1 MQISKSNLVRLFAA
15 VLGSAGSLWFV
26 VLYSYLSHLRFKF
39 EHEYGHLK
47 KVNQAFVDNG
57 NWLFL
62 LPVLAL
68 LIGLWLVCSRPK
80 ATVTFEILLSVI
92 WLLSLALAAFCLVT
106 WQIQNIPI
114 FSHMEWHY

>member
-1 MQISKSNLVRLFAA
+1 MRLFAA
-15 VLGSAGSLWFV
+15 VLGSAGSVWFV
-26 VLYSYLSHLRFKF
+26 VVYSTYSHIRFKF
-39 EHEYGHLK
+39 DHEGGNLMLVSH
-47 KVNQAFVDNG
+47 AFLDHG

-68 LIGLWLVCSRPK
+68 PIGFWLVRSRPQ

-92 WLLSLALAAFCLVT
+92 WLLSLALAAFCLLM
-106 WQIQNIPI
+106 WQVQNIPI

>member
-1 MQISKSNLVRLFAA
+1 MQISKPNLVRLFAA
-15 VLGSAGSLWFV
+15 VLGSAGTAWFV
-26 VLYSYLSHLRFKF
+26 VVFSAYSHIRFKF
-39 EHEYGHLK
+39 EHECGQLMFVSK
-47 KVNQAFVDNG
+47 AFVDNG

-92 WLLSLALAAFCLVT
+92 WLLSLALAAFCLLA
-106 WQIQNIPI
+106 WQAQNIPI